1 MPSPHL
7 DREEARRHDLLRFD
21 YGRRPLAGRVIL
33 LAGGTGGLG
42 TATAALL
49 ITEGAY
55 PILGYHSNRGRAELA
70 QQRLQDT
77 YSGPVGLIQ
86 ADIREPGG
94 RRRLVDDALRVRDR
108 IDGLVVFA
116 GDPARCAT
124 ADLESPAF
132 QEALDRNTV
141 APLLLARDVA
151 VAMRERATR
160 GAIVLLSSMQG
171 AHPFE
176 GSLAY
181 GTAKAALI
189 HGAKILAKDFG
200 GRGGINVNVV
210 APGVTSVGMARA
222 SIDAGKYDPLIDR
235 GVIARFGRP
244 EDVARAVRL
253 LIDPDA
259 YISGQVLVVD
269 GGLTLRRDVPPETA
283 SGQLTSKGPDN
294 ETSKI

>member
-7 DREEARRHDLLRFD
+7 DPEEARRHDLLKFD
-21 YGRRPLAGRVIL
+21 YARRPLAGRVML

-55 PILGYHSNRGRAELA
+55 PILGYHTNRGRAELV

-77 YSGPVGLIQ
+77 YAGPVGLIQ
-86 ADIREPGG
+86 SDLRDEAG
-94 RRRLVDDALRVRDR
+94 RKRFVEDALRVRDR
-108 IDGLVVFA
+108 IDALVVFT
-116 GDPARCAT
+116 GDPARAKT
-124 ADLESPAF
+124 TDLQSPAF
-132 QEALDRNTV
+132 QEALDQNAV

-151 VAMRERATR
+151 LAMRERSAR

-171 AHPFE
+171 AYPFE

-189 HGAKILAKDFG
+189 HGAKVLAKDFG
-200 GRGGINVNVV
+200 GRSGINVNVV
-210 APGVTSVGMARA
+210 APGVTTVGMARA
-222 SIDAGKYDPLIDR
+222 SIDSGKYDPMIDR
-235 GVIARFGRP
+235 GVISRFGRP

-253 LIDPDA
+253 LVDPEG
-259 YISGQVLVVD
+259 YITGQVLVVD
-269 GGLTLRRDVPPETA
+269 GGLTLRRD
-283 SGQLTSKGPDN
+283 
-294 ETSKI
+294 I

>member
-7 DREEARRHDLLRFD
+7 DAEEARRHDLLKFD
-21 YGRRPLAGRVIL
+21 YARRALAGRVIL

-42 TATAALL
+42 AATAALL

-55 PILGYHSNRGRAELA
+55 PILGYHQNRGRAELV

-77 YSGPVGLIQ
+77 YAGPVGLIQ
-86 ADIREPGG
+86 SDLREEAG
-94 RRRLVDDALRVRDR
+94 RKRFVEEALRVRDR
-108 IDGLVVFA
+108 IDGLVVFT
-116 GDPARCAT
+116 GDPARAKT
-124 ADLESPAF
+124 AELQSEAF
-132 QEALDRNTV
+132 REALDQNTV

-151 VAMRERATR
+151 LAMRERSAR

-171 AHPFE
+171 AYPFE

-189 HGAKILAKDFG
+189 HGAKVLAKDFG
-200 GRGGINVNVV
+200 GRGGVNVNVV
-210 APGVTSVGMARA
+210 APGVTTAGMARA
-222 SIDAGKYDPLIDR
+222 SIDSGKYDPMIDR
-235 GVIARFGRP
+235 GVISRFGRP

-259 YISGQVLVVD
+259 YVTGQVLVVD
-269 GGLTLRRDVPPETA
+269 GGLTLRRDC
-283 SGQLTSKGPDN
+283 
-294 ETSKI
+294 